1 MPLPSFCGTRSLPS
15 VTRDTKPFTPQAHA
29 PTGVSTCLCPTPSSF
44 LSSRLSAS
52 GPSHQTKPLAAPY
65 HPHISHLGRML
76 LLHEAD
82 SQVYPGRGQSSL
94 PTAVVPRPG
103 ALPRQSPFN
112 FPHLPSHS
120 TRGPGSYFLPLSA
133 GYNRR
138 PAVGVRG
145 RGTALVDRGG
155 SEPPARAAY
164 LFIASICLSS
174 CDGVMLGP

>member
-29 PTGVSTCLCPTPSSF
+29 PTGVPTCLCPTPSSF

-52 GPSHQTKPLAAPY
+52 GPSHRTKPLAAPY

-82 SQVYPGRGQSSL
+82 SQVYPGRGQSSR
-94 PTAVVPRPG
+94 PTAVVPGPG

-120 TRGPGSYFLPLSA
+120 TRGPGSYVLPLSA

-164 LFIASICLSS
+164 LFIPSICLSS